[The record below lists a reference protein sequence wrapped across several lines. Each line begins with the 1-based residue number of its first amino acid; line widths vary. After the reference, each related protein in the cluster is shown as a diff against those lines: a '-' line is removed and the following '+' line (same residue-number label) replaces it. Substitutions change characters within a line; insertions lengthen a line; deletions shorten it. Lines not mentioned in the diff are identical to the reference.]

1 MVRPKRLIFAAIF
14 LMMGYVMVHNE
25 RFLIEPDSPA
35 WAHYSKYGWWLLTH
49 GVAGAAAMFLAPL
62 QFSDRLRK
70 RYAWFHGTCGYVYV
84 AGVFAL
90 APLGVYV
97 QYISE
102 SLEGLP
108 RSFTVLASVDALL
121 LFLTT
126 AIAVVFARQRRL
138 TQHRQWMTR
147 SYAVALVFF
156 EGRLILGLTGLETAG
171 IEMVQAVIWSCLA
184 LSVPLAD
191 IVNDWDEIRR
201 AAIAPRRSP
210 TRADGAAIAV
220 PAPSV

>member
-1 MVRPKRLIFAAIF
+1 MRPKHLVFVAIF

-25 RFLIEPDSPA
+25 RFLVEPDNPA

-49 GVAGAAAMFLAPL
+49 GVAGAAALFLAPL

-70 RYAWFHGTCGYVYV
+70 RYARFHRMCGYVYV

-90 APLGVYV
+90 APLGAYV
-97 QYISE
+97 QLISE
-102 SLEGLP
+102 RLDGAP
-108 RSFTVLASVDALL
+108 RSFTVLASVDGMMLVVA
-121 LFLTT
+121 T
-126 AIAVVFARQRRL
+126 AIALMFARQRRL

-171 IEMVQAVIWSCLA
+171 VEIVQAVIWSCLA

-191 IVNDWDEIRR
+191 IVNDWDELRR
-201 AAIAPRRSP
+201 AATAPARSRVRSDAP
-210 TRADGAAIAV
+210 ARPVA
-220 PAPSV
+220 APSA

>member
-1 MVRPKRLIFAAIF
+1 MRHKHLVFAAIF

-25 RFLIEPDSPA
+25 RFLVEPDNPV

-49 GVAGAAAMFLAPL
+49 GVAGAAALFLAPL

-70 RYAWFHGTCGYVYV
+70 RYARFHRMCGYVYV

-90 APLGVYV
+90 APLGAYV
-97 QYISE
+97 QLISE
-102 SLEGLP
+102 GLEGSP
-108 RSFTVLASVDALL
+108 RSFTVLASVDGMMLVV
-121 LFLTT
+121 TT
-126 AIAVVFARQRRL
+126 AIALMFARQRRL

-171 IEMVQAVIWSCLA
+171 VEMVQAVIWSCLA

-191 IVNDWDEIRR
+191 IVNDWDELRR
-201 AAIAPRRSP
+201 AATAPARSP
-210 TRADGAAIAV
+210 VRSDAPARTLA
-220 PAPSV
+220 APSA